1 MSFLT
6 PIRQQSV
13 TKYRRKIESALIASA
28 KSCLLIV
35 EIGYIC
41 TDLEKIKNRR
51 THVST
56 HACILHMSELSRC
69 ISSKALVCMQ
79 NCTNKHVG
87 PSLKRQKERVR
98 DCRIFSLS
106 QTLHLLLIRRKTRAE
121 KKQLSDRSVFS
132 PPLQAACRALFPF
145 SLNPHEEQRR
155 KVSLPSL
162 ASLGIRHFSSSFFVS
177 FSSSWGQNWQK
188 SY

>member
-1 MSFLT
+1 M
-6 PIRQQSV
+6 
-13 TKYRRKIESALIASA
+13 RKIESALIASA

-87 PSLKRQKERVR
+87 PSLKRQKERLPH
-98 DCRIFSLS
+98 FSTLPNPPPTANS
-106 QTLHLLLIRRKTRAE
+106 QKKTRAE